1 MGIGDGMQLANLRC
15 SLFRERAE
23 ALQFLVQLALGG
35 VLENQVDP
43 VLVIEVAVQ
52 PENVRMPDAT
62 RAEHAKEPPG
72 RFDERAP

>member
-1 MGIGDGMQLANLRC
+1 MVIGDGMQLENLRC

-43 VLVIEVAVQ
+43 VLVIEVAV
-52 PENVRMPDAT
+52 
-62 RAEHAKEPPG
+62 
-72 RFDERAP
+72 